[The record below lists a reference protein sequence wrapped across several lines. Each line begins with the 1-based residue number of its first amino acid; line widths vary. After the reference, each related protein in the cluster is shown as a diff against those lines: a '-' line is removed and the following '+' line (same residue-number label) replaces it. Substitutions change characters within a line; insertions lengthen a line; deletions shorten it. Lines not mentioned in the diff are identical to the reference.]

1 MAISLKDSPVGS
13 LVPTDAGQMAFVPNP
28 LPRVLDIARELGPAL
43 DKALILV
50 SRLGGVGETLPNPHL
65 LIAPFL
71 RREAVLSSKIEGT
84 QASMSDVYKFEAG
97 SRRAHSEDVREVI
110 NYIHAVNWGLEKI
123 ASLPIC
129 IRLANEMHARLMVDV
144 RGQDKRPGELRNKQN
159 WIGKLD
165 TPIEMARYIP
175 PPHNMV
181 PDLMSDWEKFTNE
194 PSVIPVLVR
203 CALMHYQF
211 EAIHPYEDGNGRIG
225 RALIML
231 FLRQEEVLSTPLL
244 YMSAYFEARDDE
256 YRDHLLGTSQTGDW
270 LPWIRFFLEGVAVQ
284 AQDALDR
291 SLRIREL
298 QDDFSQRLKKS
309 RASANAF
316 RLLDQLFTNPY
327 VTIPGAAEHLGLT
340 YAGAQG
346 VVKRLSQAGIL
357 EKDSGRWRPTL
368 FVARELLNVLE

>member
-1 MAISLKDSPVGS
+1 MAINLKDSPLGS
-13 LVPTDAGQMAFVPNP
+13 LVPADAGQMAFVPSP

-84 QASMSDVYKFEAG
+84 QASMSDVYRFEVG
-97 SRRAHSEDVREVI
+97 GHRAHSEDVREVI
-110 NYIHAVNWGLEKI
+110 NYIDAVNWGLEEI

-144 RGQDKRPGELRNKQN
+144 RGHDKRPGELRNKQN

-231 FLRQEEVLSTPLL
+231 FLRQEGVLSTPLL
-244 YMSAYFEARDDE
+244 YMSAYFEAHDDE
-256 YRDHLLGTSQTGDW
+256 YRDHLLRTSQTGDW
-270 LPWIRFFLEGVAVQ
+270 QPWLRFFLEGVAAQ

-291 SLRIREL
+291 SLKIREL
-298 QDDFSQRLKKS
+298 QDDFNQRLQKS

-316 RLLDQLFTNPY
+316 RLLDPLFTNPY
-327 VTIPGAAEHLGLT
+327 VTIPSAAEYLGLT

-346 VVKRLSQAGIL
+346 VVQRLSQAGIL
-357 EKDSGRWRPTL
+357 TKDSGRWRPTL